1 MKKLRRIP
9 SLDAVP
15 PRQVK
20 KIRRDYK
27 SWVANETLED
37 YALRYTAREFRK
49 WSVFRVANTALGAIS
64 FLALEAIG
72 AALTVEYGFINTFWA
87 CLAASILVFLTSLPI
102 AHYGAKYNLDMDL
115 LTRGAGFGYIGSTIT
130 SLIYASFTFIFF
142 AIEAAIMAQ
151 ALNLYLGLP
160 MTPSY
165 LFSALI
171 VLPLVGYGITL
182 ISRLQMWT
190 QPIWLILLVLPY
202 ISILWKDPTILDR
215 LLSFGGNLGIPGFNL
230 LAFGAATSVVLAL
243 IAQIGE
249 QVDYLRF
256 MPQKNE
262 SNKRA
267 WNFGV
272 LMAGPGWIVFGMLK
286 LLAGGL
292 LAYLALSSGIS
303 LSQAVQPAVMYEL
316 GFSYVFNSPA
326 VVLFAATLFVV
337 ISQIKINVTNAYAG
351 SLAWSNF
358 FARLTHSHPGRIIWL
373 IFNVL
378 IAVMLM
384 EFGVFEALGNVLGIY
399 SNVAI
404 SWVGAIVADLII
416 NKPLGL
422 SPPGIEFKRAYLYD
436 INPVGTGALLI
447 ASTLSI
453 IAFSGWFGPWAEA
466 FSAFIALGSA
476 FITAPLIAWLTK
488 GRYYIARTPDQ
499 MGDKKILRCVVCEND
514 YETEDMALCP
524 AYRGAIC
531 SLCCTLDARC
541 HDMCRPEAGLL
552 EQFTAML
559 NRLLPKTLAMHVN
572 TRLGYYLL
580 LILISGVALGTT
592 LFFFYLQQLNSMPPA
607 DLEIFRTLLI
617 KLFVAI
623 FALTAIGG
631 WWLALTVE
639 SRYVAQDES
648 NRQTHLLMNEIEA
661 HLKTDAQLQKAI
673 KAAESANQAKSRYM
687 AGISHELRTPLNC
700 ILGYAQIVEHDP
712 AVPIQRREEM
722 KVIRRSG
729 EHLISLING
738 LLDIAKIEAGKLT
751 IEPEEVNFPQFVAQL
766 ADMFRLQAQE
776 KRIQFNFEVLDE
788 LPPVVRVD
796 KKRLGQILINILGNA
811 IKFTE
816 QGHVT
821 FRISYRSELA
831 RFEIEDTGIGISE
844 SDRKRIFLPFERG
857 SNATGNAASAG
868 LGLTIASMLAT
879 LMGGELTVHEREGGG
894 SRFQLRLLLTA
905 VRNPRPQPMDT
916 PANILGY
923 RGPQMRILIVDDQ
936 QSDREFLYSVLSALG
951 FNVIQADSGI
961 AALRQA
967 AAHQPDLIILDIN
980 MADID
985 GWETARLLRANGI
998 SMAPILIVSADVL
1011 DRGKPNMEDIGI
1023 DDFIAKPVDI
1033 GILLQR
1039 IHDKLQLNWITSTQ
1053 EQIAAQAQTSKQPVA
1068 SPPSEVRPTALPV
1081 PATNAERT
1089 APEATVDVKP
1099 QSGGDQPNV
1108 SDLPDAEVLKA
1119 LRELGAMGYVR
1130 GILEKLDELEQLR
1143 PDLAGIVHQLRTP
1156 VQQFHLGEY
1165 MRLLKQLEAKHEH
1178 T

>member
-1 MKKLRRIP
+1 MKKLRRYPI
-9 SLDAVP
+9 LETNP

-37 YALRYTAREFRK
+37 YALRYAAQDFRK
-49 WSVFRVANTALGAIS
+49 WSVFRVANTALGAVS

-87 CLAASILVFLTSLPI
+87 SLAAAILIILTGLPI
-102 AHYGAKYNLDMDL
+102 AYYGAKYNLDMDL

-142 AIEAAIMAQ
+142 ALEAAIMAQ

-171 VLPLVGYGITL
+171 VLPLVGYGVTL

-190 QPIWLILLVLPY
+190 QPLWLVLLILPY
-202 ISILWKDPTILDR
+202 LCILWKDPGVLHR
-215 LLSFGGNLGIPGFNL
+215 LVSFGGNLGVPEFNF

-256 MPQKNE
+256 MPNKDE
-262 SNKRA
+262 TNKRA
-267 WNFGV
+267 WNMGV
-272 LMAGPGWIVFGMLK
+272 FIAGPGWIMFGMFK

-292 LAYLALSSGIS
+292 LAYLALRSGIIPA
-303 LSQAVQPAVMYEL
+303 LSVQPAVMYEL
-316 GFSYVFNSPA
+316 GFSYVFNSPTW
-326 VVLFAATLFVV
+326 VLLAATLFVV
-337 ISQIKINVTNAYAG
+337 LSQIKINVTNAYAG

-378 IAVMLM
+378 IALMLM
-384 EFGVFEALGNVLGIY
+384 EFGVFEALGNILGIY
-399 SNVAI
+399 SNIAI

-436 INPVGTGALLI
+436 INPVGIGALLI

-453 IAFSGWFGPWAEA
+453 IAFSGWLGPWAEA

-476 FITAPLIAWLTK
+476 FVTAPLIAWLTK
-488 GRYYIARTPDQ
+488 GRYYIARTPDI
-499 MGDKKILRCVVCEND
+499 MGKKQILRCIVCEND
-514 YETEDMALCP
+514 YETQDMAMCP

-541 HDMCRPEAGLL
+541 HDMCRPGAGLL

-559 NRLLPKTLAMHVN
+559 NRLLPKNLATHVN
-572 TRLGYYLL
+572 TRLSYYLL
-580 LILISGVALGTT
+580 LILITAAALGAT
-592 LFFFYLQQLNSMPPA
+592 LFFFYLQQVNSINPA
-607 DLEIFRTLLI
+607 DLDVLRALLI
-617 KLFVAI
+617 KLFVA
-623 FALTAIGG
+623 LVVLLAIGG

-648 NRQTHLLMNEIEA
+648 NRQTHLLMNEIDA

-673 KAAESANQAKSRYM
+673 EEAERANQAKSRYL
-687 AGISHELRTPLNC
+687 AGISHELRTPLNS

-712 AVPIQRREEM
+712 AVPRQRREEM

-729 EHLISLING
+729 EHLVSLING

-751 IEPEEVNFPQFVAQL
+751 IEPEEVRFPQFVAQL
-766 ADMFRLQAQE
+766 ADMFRLQASE
-776 KRIQFNFEVLDE
+776 KSIQFNFEVMDE

-811 IKFTE
+811 IKFTN

-821 FRISYRSELA
+821 FRISYRSETA

-857 SNATGNAASAG
+857 NNATGHASSAG

-879 LMGGELTVHEREGGG
+879 LMGGELTVQDRLGGG

-905 VRNPRPQPMDT
+905 VRNPHPQPMDT
-916 PANILGY
+916 PSNILGY
-923 RGPQMRILIVDDQ
+923 RGHLRRILIVDDQ
-936 QSDREFLYSVLSALG
+936 QIDREFMQSVLTTLG
-951 FNVIQADSGI
+951 FDIVQADSGI
-961 AALRQA
+961 TALRMA
-967 AAHQPDLIILDIN
+967 AEQQPDLIILDIN
-980 MADID
+980 MEDID

-998 SMAPILIVSADVL
+998 SMAPILIVSANVL
-1011 DRGKPNMEDIGI
+1011 DRGKPNMADIGI
-1023 DDFIAKPVDI
+1023 DDFVEKPVDI
-1033 GILLQR
+1033 GALLQR
-1039 IHDKLQLNWITSTQ
+1039 IHDKLRLDWVTIGKERTLLPTTPNDELIADNALISRNLSLHELPAPAAPAVDVHQAVVDEGTQ
-1053 EQIAAQAQTSKQPVA
+1053 N
-1068 SPPSEVRPTALPV
+1068 ALPDIDMLV
-1081 PATNAERT
+1081 TLR
-1089 APEATVDVKP
+1089 
-1099 QSGGDQPNV
+1099 
-1108 SDLPDAEVLKA
+1108 DLGTL
-1119 LRELGAMGYVR
+1119 GYVR
-1130 GILEKLDELEQLR
+1130 GILDKLDELEQTL
-1143 PDLAGIVHQLRTP
+1143 PDLTQVVQDLRRP
-1156 VQQFHLGEY
+1156 VQQFQLGEFL
-1165 MRLLKQLEAKHEH
+1165 RLLEHIEGQHER
-1178 T
+1178 TKN

>member
-9 SLDAVP
+9 SLDTVP

-37 YALRYTAREFRK
+37 YALRYTANEFRK

-130 SLIYASFTFIFF
+130 SLIYASFTFIFL

-160 MTPSY
+160 MTPAY
-165 LFSALI
+165 LFSALV
-171 VLPLVGYGITL
+171 VLPLVGYGVTL

-190 QPIWLILLVLPY
+190 QPIWLVLLILPY

-215 LLSFGGNLGIPGFNL
+215 LVSFGGNLGVPEFNL

-256 MPQKNE
+256 MPKKDE
-262 SNKRA
+262 TNKHA
-267 WNFGV
+267 WNIGV
-272 LMAGPGWIVFGMLK
+272 LTAGPGWIIFGMLK
-286 LLAGGL
+286 LLGGGL

-303 LSQAVQPAVMYEL
+303 LIQAVQPAVMYEL
-316 GFSYVFNSPA
+316 GFSYVFNSPT
-326 VVLFAATLFVV
+326 VVLFAAALFVV
-337 ISQIKINVTNAYAG
+337 ISQVKINVTNAYAG

-378 IAVMLM
+378 IALMLM

-399 SNVAI
+399 SNIAI

-499 MGDKKILRCVVCEND
+499 MGDKQILRCVVCENT
-514 YETEDMALCP
+514 YETEDMAMCP

-541 HDMCRPEAGLL
+541 HDMCRPGAGLL

-559 NRLLPKTLAMHVN
+559 NRLLPKTLTMHVN
-572 TRLGYYLL
+572 TRIGYYLL
-580 LILISGVALGTT
+580 LILITSVALGTT
-592 LFFFYLQQLNSMPPA
+592 LFFFYLQQVNNLNPV
-607 DLEIFRTLLI
+607 DLEVFRALLI
-617 KLFVAI
+617 KLFVAL
-623 FALTAIGG
+623 FALFAVGG
-631 WWLALTVE
+631 WWLALTVD

-661 HLKTDAQLQKAI
+661 HLKTDAQLQRAI
-673 KAAESANQAKSRYM
+673 EEAEKANQAKSRYM

-712 AVPIQRREEM
+712 AVPRQRRDEM

-751 IEPEEVNFPQFVAQL
+751 IEPEEVSFPQFVAQL
-766 ADMFRLQAQE
+766 ADMFRLQARE
-776 KRIQFNFEVLDE
+776 KNIQFNYEVIDE
-788 LPPVVRVD
+788 LPAVVRVD
-796 KKRLGQILINILGNA
+796 KKRVGQILINILGNA

-844 SDRKRIFLPFERG
+844 RDRKRIFLPFERG

-868 LGLTIASMLAT
+868 LGLTIASMLTT
-879 LMGGELTVHEREGGG
+879 LMGGELTVYDHEGGG

-905 VRNPRPQPMDT
+905 VRNPRPMPIDT
-916 PANILGY
+916 PSNILGY
-923 RGPQMRILIVDDQ
+923 RGQQRRILIVDDQ
-936 QSDREFLYSVLSALG
+936 QSDREFLHSVLSALG
-951 FNVIQADSGI
+951 FDIVQADSGI
-961 AALRQA
+961 AALRKA
-967 AAHQPDLIILDIN
+967 AEHQPDVIILDIN

-1011 DRGKPNMEDIGI
+1011 DRGRPNMEDIGI

-1039 IHDKLQLNWITSTQ
+1039 IRDKLHLNWITSDR
-1053 EQIAAQAQTSKQPVA
+1053 EQTSPKTRTSSPQIPPMSAKRLPLALPAAPLPANTERTPSEIAA
-1068 SPPSEVRPTALPV
+1068 
-1081 PATNAERT
+1081 
-1089 APEATVDVKP
+1089 DVEN
-1099 QSGGDQPNV
+1099 PNG
-1108 SDLPDAEVLKA
+1108 LPDMNDLKT
-1119 LRELGAMGYVR
+1119 LHELGSLGYIR
-1130 GILEKLDELEQLR
+1130 GILDKLDELEQMR
-1143 PDLAGIVHQLRTP
+1143 PELVQVINHLRTP
-1156 VQQFHLGEY
+1156 AQQFHLGEY
-1165 MRLLKQLEAKHEH
+1165 LRLLKQLEAKYEH